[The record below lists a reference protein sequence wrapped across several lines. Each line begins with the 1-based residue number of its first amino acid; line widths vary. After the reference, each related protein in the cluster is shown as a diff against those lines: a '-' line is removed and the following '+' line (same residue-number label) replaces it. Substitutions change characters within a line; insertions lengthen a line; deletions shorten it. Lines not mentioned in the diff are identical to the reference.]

1 MKKISDIVGNSNKT
15 IELSEN
21 IIKKL
26 LDDSYINNFVKSNK
40 LSKEDVYNNFSTIY
54 EYYRIN
60 RNIDS
65 NFYKPQLSFKNNIV
79 ELKYNETE
87 EYKQTIAENRWYNR
101 IKTEYISKSVLNS
114 SFSNLTIDAE
124 KSKVAKEL
132 ITICNNKL
140 NKINTKG
147 LYIYGKTGIGKTYLM
162 GCIYNYLLSKNLEPA
177 IIYFPEFVRKMK
189 SKIINSEY
197 TYIIDEIRKQ
207 EVLIID
213 DIGAENI
220 TEFVR
225 DEILVPIINYRSSE
239 NLLTF
244 FTSNLDIRNL
254 SETLSNTKNT
264 IDETKAMRILDR
276 IKYLAKPIYL
286 DSKNEREFL

>member
-1 MKKISDIVGNSNKT
+1 MKKISDIVGNSNKSV
-15 IELSEN
+15 ELSEN

-26 LDDSYINNFVKSNK
+26 LDDSYINNFIKSNK
-40 LSKEDVYNNFSTIY
+40 LSKEDVYKNFSTIY

-101 IKTEYISKSVLNS
+101 LKTEYISKSVLNS

>member
-26 LDDSYINNFVKSNK
+26 LDDSYINNFIKSNK
-40 LSKEDVYNNFSTIY
+40 LSKEDVYKNFSTIY

-101 IKTEYISKSVLNS
+101 LKTEYISKSVLNS

>member
-26 LDDSYINNFVKSNK
+26 LDDSYINNFVKSNN
-40 LSKEDVYNNFSTIY
+40 LSKEDIYKNFSTIY

-101 IKTEYISKSVLNS
+101 LKTEYISKSVLNS